1 MPQLNFLSFFVEFL
15 FFLVV
20 FFMMLNFM
28 KMDQY

>member
-1 MPQLNFLSFFVEFL
+1 MPQLNFLSFFVEFF

>member
-1 MPQLNFLSFFVEFL
+1 MPQLNFLSFFVEFS

-20 FFMMLNFM
+20 FFMMSNFM